1 MPMLEKHRT
10 TFPLPTFSLISPVPI
25 SFAKLSLIE
34 ASPCLNMEPSP
45 KKPKKDP
52 RNLTEE
58 DGEAIRKVM
67 AGLEKHL
74 KSKNQSQAAV
84 DFELKKVKEVVRHD
98 PTLRIFVKRIV
109 ISVSL
114 ELIKVILILFNF
126 SFFLS
131 KFVIFRTS
139 SPCSPSNIN
148 FIKF

>member
-1 MPMLEKHRT
+1 MSHFARLSLSHANVGEASHNFSSPYLQSYFPCPHLFRLVISDRRVSLFKHG
-10 TFPLPTFSLISPVPI
+10 TFPQEDKTRS
-25 SFAKLSLIE
+25 K
-34 ASPCLNMEPSP
+34 
-45 KKPKKDP
+45 
-52 RNLTEE
+52 NLTEE

-126 SFFLS
+126 SFF
-131 KFVIFRTS
+131 
-139 SPCSPSNIN
+139 
-148 FIKF
+148 FI